1 MVLVESIHMA
11 SKSLHLLVHL
21 IFKITPFELIIK
33 LPLQELTKLRTHK
46 EQFLTWVTELVSI
59 EVTKTSKL
67 IIAVTPHLMHHALL
81 TMNHFIM

>member
-1 MVLVESIHMA
+1 MVLVEKHSYMA
-11 SKSLHLLVHL
+11 SKGLHLLVHL

-33 LPLQELTKLRTHK
+33 PTQELTKLRTHE

-67 IIAVTPHLMHHALL
+67 IIAVTHILC
-81 TMNHFIM
+81 IMLFLP